1 MLLLST
7 YKQENALSEMFH
19 VGLLLGSASLVVGQ
33 SILLLLTVAF
43 SLIVLRTGNWREW
56 VVFLLGIAMT
66 AVFVLMVT
74 IWNENPITSFQTV
87 VQTAWVGSFSVDKP
101 SAGHAALF
109 FLIVLSAGSVLK
121 DVTVG
126 TVSERNITM
135 TNVGWA
141 LGIALMVAVLGLGW
155 QAGLIL
161 AAFPLSSFIANGI
174 ERNSRWWLQ
183 DLLLI
188 LLIAAPVL
196 SSLWLF

>member
-1 MLLLST
+1 LLLST